1 MYGWPERVD
10 NITRHDLML
19 QVTEHG
25 NWLSGSLEA
34 KKLYLG
40 YKNLSVLSTLGGLN
54 LTNTDFVE
62 SNCEGLVFSN
72 CNLSHCNF
80 IGANLANAS
89 FIDCDLSYS
98 TFLDANLSGADLSG
112 CNLGFSNF
120 RKADL
125 TGVNLTNTNI
135 YYCIGNGK
143 EIKNFYISQFLT
155 TYTSTYVGMGCIY
168 EPIEWL
174 RECTIED
181 LILKYP
187 EEDVEH
193 MFDQIKAG
201 ADLIDLA
208 PCIPTIYV

>member
-80 IGANLANAS
+80 IGANLTNAS

-98 TFLDANLSGADLSG
+98 TFLNTNLSSI
-112 CNLGFSNF
+112 NI
-120 RKADL
+120 
-125 TGVNLTNTNI
+125 TNSTL
-135 YYCIGNGK
+135 YKVIGNGK
-143 EIKNFYISQFLT
+143 EIKNFHVGPLFL
-155 TYTSTYVGMGCIY
+155 TYTSHTLQIDCIRKSLD
-168 EPIEWL
+168 WWKNATL
-174 RECTIED
+174 ED
-181 LILKYP
+181 IDNEIQGQGQELDIGWSGFMSP
-187 EEDVEH
+187 ESVH
-193 MFDQIKAG
+193 NRLAIMFG
-201 ADLIDLA
+201 LIDSA
-208 PCIPTIYV
+208 PAKESFSG